1 MRNRALADDWLRRA
15 RSNLERARGGKVSEG
30 VLYEDLCFDCQQA
43 VEKSL
48 KALLVGLDV
57 VFPWSHSIS
66 RLIELLEQG
75 GTEVPDGLKGS
86 TALTDYAV
94 TARYPGSHEPVD
106 REEYEEA
113 LGLAETAFAWV
124 ITVIEDVGP

>member
-1 MRNRALADDWLRRA
+1 MRNRSLADEWLRRA
-15 RSNLERARGGKVSEG
+15 RSNLERARAGKVSEG

-48 KALLVGLDV
+48 KALLVSLDV

-75 GTEVPDGLKGS
+75 GTEVPDGVKES
-86 TALTDYAV
+86 IALTDYAV
-94 TARYPGSHEPVD
+94 TARYPGSHEPVGK
-106 REEYEEA
+106 EEYEEA
-113 LGLAETAFAWV
+113 LGLAETTFTWV
-124 ITVIEDVGP
+124 IAVIEDVGS